1 VERST
6 IHDDIQG
13 TPIWPS
19 LYDGRA
25 IMGDSYHDHEAGLSM
40 AENIKKYQDAKQS
53 GDVSRS
59 ITWWF
64 VARLRRTP
72 YRRSCC

>member
-1 VERST
+1 MERST

-25 IMGDSYHDHEAGLSM
+25 IMGDSYHDHEGGLPM
-40 AENIKKYQDAKQS
+40 VENIKKYQDAKQS

-64 VARLRRTP
+64 VALP
-72 YRRSCC
+72 LHVSYRRS